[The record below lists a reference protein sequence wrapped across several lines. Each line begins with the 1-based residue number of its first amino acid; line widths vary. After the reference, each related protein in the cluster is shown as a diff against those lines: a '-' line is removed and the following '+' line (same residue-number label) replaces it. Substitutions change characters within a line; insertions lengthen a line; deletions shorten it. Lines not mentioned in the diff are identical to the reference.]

1 MKKKKNKK
9 NLIILG
15 ILVLILLGVII
26 SLFLL
31 LQPKEEPVSLTEEQ
45 KLIEQGIQIVNKEN
59 FTSEANTLLEKV
71 TVPMKLTKFTN
82 I

>member
-1 MKKKKNKK
+1 MKKKKIKK

-15 ILVLILLGVII
+15 ILILILLGVII

-59 FTSEANTLLEKV
+59 FTSDV
-71 TVPMKLTKFTN
+71 VW
-82 I
+82 